1 MKLTLSKLLTI
12 ATIGGILFG
21 MLVAVVGGLYAL
33 DTRIDSKI
41 DRAILPLQQNVVKI
55 EKNVQRMADTME
67 NFFVNRIM
75 KGN

>member
-1 MKLTLSKLLTI
+1 
-12 ATIGGILFG
+12 